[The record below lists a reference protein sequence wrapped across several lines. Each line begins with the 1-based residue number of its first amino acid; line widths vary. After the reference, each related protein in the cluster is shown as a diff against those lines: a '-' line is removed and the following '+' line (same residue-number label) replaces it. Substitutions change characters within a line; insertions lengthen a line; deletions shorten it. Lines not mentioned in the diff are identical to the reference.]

1 MRAEKFNA
9 KQAVKNNSLKN
20 DKKPAPSSMLV
31 KKIASENRQVKGIT
45 PYDAA
50 KKDKKPESKAK
61 DANTHSDKAIKAD
74 KAVVEERLPL
84 KPAQKAAKDQP
95 ISKPRP
101 QLYLTPYQKILRQ
114 ASIEARGFNRNID
127 IMRQ

>member
-9 KQAVKNNSLKN
+9 KQAVKNNSLKT

-31 KKIASENRQVKGIT
+31 KKIASENRHLKGLA
-45 PYDAA
+45 PYDAS

-61 DANTHSDKAIKAD
+61 DAITHSDKAIKAD

-84 KPAQKAAKDQP
+84 KPA
-95 ISKPRP
+95 
-101 QLYLTPYQKILRQ
+101 
-114 ASIEARGFNRNID
+114 
-127 IMRQ
+127 